1 MTTTDEPTRQPTLQP
16 AAAPAATAGT
26 FRIGG
31 DLAVH
36 RLGYGTMQLPGPGVW
51 GPSRDREG
59 ALRVLR
65 RAADLGV
72 TLFDTADSYGPGVAE
87 ELLRDALHPYDGL
100 VVATKVGFTRPG
112 PGRWST
118 DGRPAH
124 LRAAVEASLRRLE
137 VERIDLLQL
146 HRIDPRVALADQ
158 VGTLADLRQEGKVRH
173 LGLSEVGVAEL
184 DAAAAIAPIA
194 TVQNLYNLAERSAEP
209 LLRVAEQRGIGF
221 IPWFPLATGQLSDP
235 RGPLARLAS
244 ALGLAP
250 SQVALAWLLQRSPVV
265 LPIPGTSSVTHLQE
279 NLAAAAV
286 DLDPAVLARLDH
298 LA

>member
-1 MTTTDEPTRQPTLQP
+1 M
-16 AAAPAATAGT
+16 
-26 FRIGG
+26 
-31 DLAVH
+31 AVH

-124 LRAAVEASLRRLE
+124 LRAAVEASLRRLG

-194 TVQNLYNLAERSAEP
+194 TVQNLYNLAERSAEQ
-209 LLRVAEQRGIGF
+209 LLRVAERRGIGF

-235 RGPLARLAS
+235 GGPLARLAS

-250 SQVALAWLLQRSPVV
+250 SQVALAWLLHRSPVV
-265 LPIPGTSSVTHLQE
+265 LPIPGTSSVAHLKE

-286 DLDPAVLARLDH
+286 DLDPAVLARLDR